1 MTRTQKIAVG
11 AIALLAVAGA
21 GAGVAATKLG
31 SPQEESRAVVN
42 DAANQLGVT
51 PERLTT
57 ALKTALK
64 NRVDAAVTAGRM
76 TKAEGDALK
85 ARIDE
90 NALPLFGPGGFRHGR
105 PGGPGHD
112 RNFEFRHAHKLDAAA
127 KYLGLTESALRTQ
140 LESGK
145 TLAQVARARDKSVDG
160 LVNALLAESNKR
172 IDQAVKDG
180 HLTKAEA
187 DEFRAGLK
195 TRITDMV
202 NGRFPARPGH
212 MFRHFRGD
220 NDAGARPAFAPAF

>member
-11 AIALLAVAGA
+11 AIALVAAVGA

-31 SPQEESRAVVN
+31 SPQEESRAVLN

-51 PERLTT
+51 PERLTS

-64 NRVDAAVTAGRM
+64 NRVDAAVKAGRM

-90 NALPLFGPGGFRHGR
+90 NALPLFGPGGRHGG

-112 RNFEFRHAHKLDAAA
+112 RNFEFRHGHKLDAAA

-145 TLAQVARARDKSVDG
+145 TLAQVAKARDKSVDG
-160 LVNALLAESNKR
+160 LVDALLAESNTR

-180 HLTKAEA
+180 KLTKAEA
-187 DEFRAGLK
+187 DDFRAGLK
-195 TRITDMV
+195 ARITDMV

-212 MFRHFRGD
+212 MFRHFRGND
-220 NDAGARPAFAPAF
+220 DAGTRPAFAPAF